1 MRPEATGVRE
11 PRKIFYFGPFVLDA
25 SQGRLSR
32 RGRAIH
38 LTGKALRLLLLLVS
52 KPGVTLSVQEI
63 MSGLWGD
70 NEDATEQTL
79 RQHVLMLRHA
89 LEDSVKE
96 RYIATDY
103 GRGYRFLGEV
113 TERPPSYMIGVVE
126 QYCAAAAEFQSAG
139 SPAGMMASLHL
150 YDRALAMDDSNT
162 AALGGA
168 AMTRVLMADFQYDRP
183 RELLETA
190 RRQAEASLSVD
201 PDCMDAINALCK
213 VRLDYSWDFTG
224 ALERAERALK
234 IDSNNRIAAF
244 MYPWILLLSARFAES
259 VAFIDALPARVSSQ
273 NIIAT
278 CRGIATLFSGD
289 YDAGNAELESVCRR
303 WPDYWFA
310 RTFFALGLVKAGKE
324 EDALRI
330 FDSVRHSTFDP
341 LVDRQMNA
349 RYFSEGYALY
359 TRFRVGDTQTAE
371 RDLERLVR
379 LEESQFIPATI
390 FALAELGRKRYAEA
404 LAYIR
409 QCRDNR
415 ECWYTHLAVDPLVA
429 ELHLDAAELY
439 GHAM

>member
-1 MRPEATGVRE
+1 VE
-11 PRKIFYFGPFVLDA
+11 RKIFYFGPFVLDA

-52 KPGVTLSVQEI
+52 KPGVTLGVQEI
-63 MSGLWGD
+63 MSGIWGD
-70 NEDATEQTL
+70 NEEATEQTL

-89 LEDSVKE
+89 LEDSIKE

-113 TERPPSYMIGVVE
+113 SERPPSYMTGVVE

-150 YDRALAMDDSNT
+150 YDRALAMDDSNA

-213 VRLDYSWDFTG
+213 VRLDYSWDFAG
-224 ALERAERALK
+224 ALERAERALQ

-244 MYPWILLLSARFAES
+244 MYPWILLLSSRFAES
-259 VAFIDALPARVSSQ
+259 VAFIDALPASVSSQ

-289 YDAGNAELESVCRR
+289 YDAGIAELESVCRR

-310 RTFFALGLVKAGKE
+310 RTFFALGLVKAGRE
-324 EDALRI
+324 EEAL
-330 FDSVRHSTFDP
+330 
-341 LVDRQMNA
+341 

-359 TRFRVGDTQTAE
+359 TRFRIGDTQTAE
-371 RDLERLVR
+371 RDLERLMR

-390 FALAELGRKRYAEA
+390 FALAELGRKRYPEA
-404 LAYIR
+404 LGYIR

-439 GHAM
+439 GHAL

>member
-1 MRPEATGVRE
+1 VE
-11 PRKIFYFGPFVLDA
+11 RKVFYFGPFVLDA

-63 MSGLWGD
+63 MSGLWSD
-70 NEDATEQTL
+70 NEEATEQTL

-150 YDRALAMDDSNT
+150 YDRALAMDDANA

-213 VRLDYSWDFTG
+213 VRLDYSWDFAG

-244 MYPWILLLSARFAES
+244 MYPWILSLSSRFAES
-259 VAFIDALPARVSSQ
+259 VAFIDALPASVSSQ

-310 RTFFALGLVKAGKE
+310 RTFFALGLVKAGSE

-359 TRFRVGDTQTAE
+359 TRFRIGDTQTAE
-371 RDLERLVR
+371 RDLERLMR
-379 LEESQFIPATI
+379 LDESQFVPATI
-390 FALAELGRKRYAEA
+390 FALAELGRKRYPEA
-404 LAYIR
+404 LGYIR

-429 ELHLDAAELY
+429 ELHLDTAELY
-439 GHAM
+439 GHAL